1 MKSPD
6 RGGAGATMKRN
17 TLYLLGFLA
26 FISWLLVTYFLFLQK
41 PNSQNSKLA
50 ADQAERNRLLSAKV
64 DVLDLQ
70 LKEQLKSNSLLLSK
84 LVAIRGEGREDVRV
98 HAVLDLLED
107 PGLEVA
113 DVLRREKILLD
124 DLKAKEK
131 KSEKSES
138 RDLPSVQKV
147 LQPIESKHNEPVESH
162 LNRQPVIKEVQPEM
176 EQSKDL
182 EEEDEEEE
190 EDDEEG
196 NEDEKEGEE
205 EDNTGARTSAADDAN
220 EDIGVEEKDVSGAG
234 DHNVIPLLLFSC
246 NRPTVNRA
254 LDLLLTYR
262 PNKEQFPIIVTQDCG
277 HKDTQAVIE
286 SYGDQIIFIQ
296 QPDLSEPVIP
306 PKEKKFKG
314 YFKIARHYGWALNK
328 TFVDM
333 AFDQVI
339 VVEDDL
345 EISPD
350 FFEYFSATLPLL
362 KQDKSLWC
370 VSAWNDNGKAGL
382 INETAPELL
391 YRTDFFGGLGWMLT
405 KELWTEL
412 MVKWPR
418 SYWDDWMREPA
429 QRKGRSCIRPEVSR
443 TKTFGKVGVSNGLFY
458 EKHLKY
464 IVLNTKFVP
473 FTVLD
478 LSFLGKERYD
488 EGWVAEVYRTPLVSL
503 EDLKA
508 GRVSG
513 KSNKAVRLAYHTR
526 EAYKRSAKALGIMED
541 FKSGVPRTAYR
552 GIVSFMHSGVRVFL
566 APNVNWQGYD
576 PKWA

>member
-6 RGGAGATMKRN
+6 RGAGATMKRN
-17 TLYLLGFLA
+17 TIYVLGALA
-26 FISWLLVTYFLFLQK
+26 FVSWLLVTHFLFLQK
-41 PNSQNSKLA
+41 PNSQTSKLA
-50 ADQAERNRLLSAKV
+50 AEQAERNRILSAKV
-64 DVLDLQ
+64 EALDLQ

-84 LVAIRGEGREDVRV
+84 LVKLRGEGRDDVRV

-107 PGLEVA
+107 PGLEVEDA
-113 DVLRREKILLD
+113 LRMERVLLD
-124 DLKAKEK
+124 DLKTKEK
-131 KSEKSES
+131 KSEE
-138 RDLPSVQKV
+138 KV
-147 LQPIESKHNEPVESH
+147 LQPIESRHNEPVEGD
-162 LNRQPVIKEVQPEM
+162 LNRHPVINRVRPGE

-182 EEEDEEEE
+182 EEEEEEDKDDGDEEE
-190 EDDEEG
+190 D
-196 NEDEKEGEE
+196 NEDKNE
-205 EDNTGARTSAADDAN
+205 EDNTGAKTSAVESN
-220 EDIGVEEKDVSGAG
+220 EDIGVEEKDISGG
-234 DHNVIPLLLFSC
+234 GNHNVIPLLLFSC

-262 PNKEQFPIIVTQDCG
+262 PNKEHFPIIVTQDCG

-488 EGWVAEVYRTPLVSL
+488 EGWVGEVYRTPLVSL

>member
-1 MKSPD
+1 MMSPD
-6 RGGAGATMKRN
+6 RGGLSSNKMKRN
-17 TLYLLGFLA
+17 TIYLLGALTFL
-26 FISWLLVTYFLFLQK
+26 SWLLVTYHLFLQK

-50 ADQAERNRLLSAKV
+50 AEQAERNRQLSAKV
-64 DVLDLQ
+64 DTLDSQ

-84 LVAIRGEGREDVRV
+84 LVKIRGEGRDDVKV
-98 HAVLDLLED
+98 QAVLDLLDD

-124 DLKAKEK
+124 NLKKSKPSSPAVENALPRKESSLHKEVVGGVFEPQPVHPEEDPAEGEEKEK
-131 KSEKSES
+131 
-138 RDLPSVQKV
+138 
-147 LQPIESKHNEPVESH
+147 
-162 LNRQPVIKEVQPEM
+162 
-176 EQSKDL
+176 
-182 EEEDEEEE
+182 EEEEEEE
-190 EDDEEG
+190 EDG
-196 NEDEKEGEE
+196 ANEDKEGEE
-205 EDNTGARTSAADDAN
+205 QQDNTVGGESVEDGDG
-220 EDIGVEEKDVSGAG
+220 DIGVEEKDLSGTRE
-234 DHNVIPLLLFSC
+234 HNVIPLLLFSC

-286 SYGDQIIFIQ
+286 SYGDQIIYIQ

-328 TFVDM
+328 TFVEM
-333 AFDQVI
+333 GFDQVI

-362 KQDKSLWC
+362 RQDKSLWC
-370 VSAWNDNGKAGL
+370 VSAWNDNGKSGL

-405 KELWTEL
+405 KDLWSEL

-443 TKTFGKVGVSNGLFY
+443 TKTFGKIGVSNGLFY

-488 EGWVAEVYRTPLVSL
+488 EGWVSEVYRTPLVTL
-503 EDLKA
+503 EDLKG
-508 GRVSG
+508 GRVK
-513 KSNKAVRLAYHTR
+513 KSTKAVRLAYHTR

-552 GIVSFMHSGVRVFL
+552 GIVSFMHSGVRVYL
-566 APNVNWQGYD
+566 APNLNWQGYD

>member
-1 MKSPD
+1 MMSPD
-6 RGGAGATMKRN
+6 RGVLSSNKMKRN
-17 TLYLLGFLA
+17 TIYLLGALTFL
-26 FISWLLVTYFLFLQK
+26 SWLLVTYHLFLQK

-50 ADQAERNRLLSAKV
+50 AEQAERNRQLSAKV
-64 DVLDLQ
+64 DTLDSQ

-84 LVAIRGEGREDVRV
+84 LVKIRGEGRDDVKV
-98 HAVLDLLED
+98 QAVLDLLDD

-124 DLKAKEK
+124 NLK
-131 KSEKSES
+131 KSKPSSPAVQNALPRKES
-138 RDLPSVQKV
+138 SLHKEVVGSVF
-147 LQPIESKHNEPVESH
+147 E
-162 LNRQPVIKEVQPEM
+162 RQPVHP
-176 EQSKDL
+176 
-182 EEEDEEEE
+182 EEDPAEGEEEE
-190 EDDEEG
+190 EEEEKEEEEKEDG
-196 NEDEKEGEE
+196 ANEDKEGEE
-205 EDNTGARTSAADDAN
+205 QQANSVGGESVEDGDG
-220 EDIGVEEKDVSGAG
+220 DIGVEEKDLSGTRE
-234 DHNVIPLLLFSC
+234 HNVIPLLLFSC

-286 SYGDQIIFIQ
+286 SYGDQIIYIQ

-328 TFVDM
+328 TFVEM
-333 AFDQVI
+333 GFDQVI

-362 KQDKSLWC
+362 RQDKSLWC
-370 VSAWNDNGKAGL
+370 VSAWNDNGKSGL

-405 KELWTEL
+405 KDLWSEL

-443 TKTFGKVGVSNGLFY
+443 TKTFGKIGVSNGLFY

-488 EGWVAEVYRTPLVSL
+488 EGWVSEVYRTPLVTL
-503 EDLKA
+503 EDLKG
-508 GRVSG
+508 GRVK
-513 KSNKAVRLAYHTR
+513 KSTKAVRLAYHTR

-552 GIVSFMHSGVRVFL
+552 GIVSFMHSGVRVYL
-566 APNVNWQGYD
+566 APNLNWQGYD

>member
-6 RGGAGATMKRN
+6 RGAGATMKRN

-64 DVLDLQ
+64 DALDLQ

-84 LVAIRGEGREDVRV
+84 LVKIRGEGREDVRV

-131 KSEKSES
+131 KSETSEHRDSPVVQKMLQHIES
-138 RDLPSVQKV
+138 R
-147 LQPIESKHNEPVESH
+147 HNEPV
-162 LNRQPVIKEVQPEM
+162 IKEERPGI

-182 EEEDEEEE
+182 EEEE
-190 EDDEEG
+190 EDEEEG
-196 NEDEKEGEE
+196 NEDGKEE
-205 EDNTGARTSAADDAN
+205 EDNTGARTSADDAN
-220 EDIGVEEKDVSGAG
+220 EDIGVEEKDISGAG

-286 SYGDQIIFIQ
+286 SYGDQIIYIQ

-333 AFDQVI
+333 GFDQVI

-405 KELWTEL
+405 KELWSEL

-488 EGWVAEVYRTPLVSL
+488 EGWVAEVYKTPLVSL

>member
-6 RGGAGATMKRN
+6 RGAGAAMKKN

-50 ADQAERNRLLSAKV
+50 ADHAERNRLLSAKV
-64 DVLDLQ
+64 EALDLQ

-84 LVAIRGEGREDVRV
+84 LVKIRGEGRDEVRV

-131 KSEKSES
+131 KLEASE
-138 RDLPSVQKV
+138 KV
-147 LQPIESKHNEPVESH
+147 LQPIESRHNEPVEGDFNH
-162 LNRQPVIKEVQPEM
+162 QPVINRVRPEE

-182 EEEDEEEE
+182 EEEEEEE
-190 EDDEEG
+190 EEEG
-196 NEDEKEGEE
+196 NEDKKEEE
-205 EDNTGARTSAADDAN
+205 EDNTGARTSAVESN
-220 EDIGVEEKDVSGAG
+220 EDIGVEGKDVSGG
-234 DHNVIPLLLFSC
+234 SDRNVIPLLLFSC

-277 HKDTQAVIE
+277 HKDTHAVIE

-333 AFDQVI
+333 GFDQVI
-339 VVEDDL
+339 IVEDDL

-488 EGWVAEVYRTPLVSL
+488 EGWVGEVYRTPLVSL

-552 GIVSFMHSGVRVFL
+552 GIVSFMHTGVRVFL

>member
-6 RGGAGATMKRN
+6 RGAGATMKRN
-17 TLYLLGFLA
+17 TIYLLGFLA
-26 FISWLLVTYFLFLQK
+26 FISWLLVTYFIFLQK

-50 ADQAERNRLLSAKV
+50 AEQAERNRILSAKV
-64 DVLDLQ
+64 EALDLQ

-84 LVAIRGEGREDVRV
+84 LVKIRGEGRDEVRV

-124 DLKAKEK
+124 DLKANEK
-131 KSEKSES
+131 KSEASES
-138 RDLPSVQKV
+138 KDLPAPKV
-147 LQPIESKHNEPVESH
+147 LRPIESRHNEPVEGD
-162 LNRQPVIKEVQPEM
+162 LNRHPVIKDVRPGI

-182 EEEDEEEE
+182 EEDEEDE
-190 EDDEEG
+190 EEG
-196 NEDEKEGEE
+196 NEDKEEE
-205 EDNTGARTSAADDAN
+205 EDNTGARTSAVESN
-220 EDIGVEEKDVSGAG
+220 EDIGVEEKDVSGGG
-234 DHNVIPLLLFSC
+234 DHHVIPLLLFSC

-286 SYGDQIIFIQ
+286 SYGDQIIYIQ

-333 AFDQVI
+333 GFDQVI

-473 FTVLD
+473 FTVMNLG
-478 LSFLGKERYD
+478 FLNKERYD
-488 EGWVAEVYRTPLVSL
+488 DEWVAEVYRTPLVSL

-508 GRVSG
+508 GRV
-513 KSNKAVRLAYHTR
+513 KYKAVRLAYHTR

>member
-1 MKSPD
+1 M
-6 RGGAGATMKRN
+6 G
-17 TLYLLGFLA
+17 
-26 FISWLLVTYFLFLQK
+26 
-41 PNSQNSKLA
+41 
-50 ADQAERNRLLSAKV
+50 
-64 DVLDLQ
+64 
-70 LKEQLKSNSLLLSK
+70 EQLKSNSLLLSK
-84 LVAIRGEGREDVRV
+84 LVKIRGEGREDVRV

-138 RDLPSVQKV
+138 GDLPSVQKV
-147 LQPIESKHNEPVESH
+147 LQPIESRHNEPVEGY
-162 LNRQPVIKEVQPEM
+162 LNRQPVIKEVRPEI

-182 EEEDEEEE
+182 E
-190 EDDEEG
+190 
-196 NEDEKEGEE
+196 KEEE

-333 AFDQVI
+333 SFDQVI

-345 EISPD
+345 ESSPD
-350 FFEYFSATLPLL
+350 FFEHFSATLPLL

-566 APNVNWQGYD
+566 APNLNWQGYD